1 MPLAIIEQLFSTP
14 APIQLDDSV
23 FGLSFGIISVAMY
36 LCRNHV
42 ALIIKRILKVN
53 LFN

>member
-1 MPLAIIEQLFSTP
+1 MPLAIIEQLFSTL
-14 APIQLDDSV
+14 APIQLDVSV

-36 LCRNHV
+36 LYRNRLV
-42 ALIIKRILKVN
+42 LIIKQILKVN